1 MKSLLRRVF
10 WPLLPFVLL
19 VAQTATGLFFLRSAT
34 TLACALAVLF
44 NSRTP
49 RRGIVVAGLLVSL
62 VADVV
67 LGHSHGRTEWFL
79 CGLSLFLVAHLLL
92 IAFCLSH
99 GRPRPVVAVFILI
112 PLLLFYV
119 LMLRPGIDAPAMR
132 CGVLA
137 YTMVTGLSLS
147 AAWGLKPT
155 GSLLHVL
162 FLLGI
167 LSLAFSDTLI
177 ALRLFCGIRGIY
189 FLMLPTYL
197 LSHCLVTL
205 ALETEKGSTEV

>member
-1 MKSLLRRVF
+1 
-10 WPLLPFVLL
+10 
-19 VAQTATGLFFLRSAT
+19 
-34 TLACALAVLF
+34 
-44 NSRTP
+44 
-49 RRGIVVAGLLVSL
+49 
-62 VADVV
+62 
-67 LGHSHGRTEWFL
+67 
-79 CGLSLFLVAHLLL
+79 
-92 IAFCLSH
+92 
-99 GRPRPVVAVFILI
+99 VVAVFILI

-197 LSHCLVTL
+197 LSHCLVAL